1 MGSDGTVRVDTSGEG
16 EPERGAGAGGGTAT
30 PDGEGSSVR
39 RGRNLGDGE
48 DPMARHDRDLRD
60 VWEVLL
66 SIRET
71 VENDHAHRLR
81 RIETD
86 LRWVIML
93 LAGLI
98 IALVGAALSGVFGG

>member
-1 MGSDGTVRVDTSGEG
+1 
-16 EPERGAGAGGGTAT
+16 
-30 PDGEGSSVR
+30 
-39 RGRNLGDGE
+39 
-48 DPMARHDRDLRD
+48 MARHDRDLGD

-86 LRWVIML
+86 LRWVIAL
-93 LAGLI
+93 LGGLV
-98 IALVGAALSGVFGG
+98 IALVGAALSGVLGAG